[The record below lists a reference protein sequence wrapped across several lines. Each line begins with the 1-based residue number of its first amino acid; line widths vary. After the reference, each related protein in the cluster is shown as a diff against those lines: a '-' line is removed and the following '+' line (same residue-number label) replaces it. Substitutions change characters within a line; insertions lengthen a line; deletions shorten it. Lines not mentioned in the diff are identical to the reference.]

1 MNARAAARP
10 AGTRP
15 APLALGMVIFIASES
30 MFFGTLLG
38 AYYTLRSTALPAW
51 PPPDVHLTYPEMVV
65 ATAILLASSVPAHF
79 AVHALRAGRPG
90 SAVRRL
96 VLTSVMGIVFL
107 ALKVHDWL
115 TAGFS
120 VSTHA
125 YGTIFFTL
133 TGFHALH
140 MAVGIILLAGL
151 AAKIATG
158 AYALEAPPA
167 APQPPGVRGVRRED
181 RFAPQPESG
190 GPDAV
195 VYYWH
200 FVDAVWIA
208 VFSTIW
214 VIK

>member
-1 MNARAAARP
+1 MNAQAVVQSGGA
-10 AGTRP
+10 RP
-15 APLALGMVIFIASES
+15 APLALGMIIFIASET

-38 AYYTLRSTALPAW
+38 AYYTLRSITPVW
-51 PPPDVHLTYPEMVV
+51 PPAGVHLTISDMAV

-79 AVHALRAGRPG
+79 AIEALRRGRPDL
-90 SAVRRL
+90 AIRRL
-96 VLTSVMGIVFL
+96 ILTAVMGVAFL
-107 ALKVHDWL
+107 VLKVHDWL
-115 TAGFS
+115 TAGFTIS
-120 VSTHA
+120 SHA

-140 MAVGIILLAGL
+140 MAAGIILLTGL
-151 AAKIATG
+151 AAKIASG
-158 AYALEAPPA
+158 AYTPAPPPA
-167 APQPPGVRGVRRED
+167 APRSPEARGARRDD
-181 RFAPQPESG
+181 RLGPQPESG

-214 VIK
+214 LIR

>member
-1 MNARAAARP
+1 MNAQAVVRP
-10 AGTRP
+10 GGARP
-15 APLALGMVIFIASES
+15 APLVLGMVIFIASET
-30 MFFGTLLG
+30 MFFGSLFG
-38 AYYTLRSTALPAW
+38 AYFTLRSLTAVW
-51 PPPDVHLTYPEMVV
+51 PPAGVQLPMTEMAI
-65 ATAILLASSVPAHF
+65 ATAILLASSVPAHL
-79 AVHALRAGRPG
+79 AVEALRHGRPA

-96 VLTSVMGIVFL
+96 LLTCVMGVVFL

-115 TAGFS
+115 TAGFT
-120 VSTHA
+120 VSSHA

-151 AAKIATG
+151 AAKIAAG
-158 AYALEAPPA
+158 AYEREPA
-167 APQPPGVRGVRRED
+167 AGAAPSPAGVRGRRRDE
-181 RFAPQPESG
+181 RLPVQPDTG
-190 GPDAV
+190 GPEAV

-214 VIK
+214 LIR